1 MTTTREAA
9 LEAALKEIM
18 SSDSYE
24 SRETFD
30 GSSKHV
36 VITKFGGFGQI
47 AYEALAARPAPQ
59 PAGDTRGDCA
69 AALAYA
75 SSLAETLH
83 DKHYSRSVSWKP
95 MPDLLGLLTQIDNM
109 VAGIIGT
116 ATATPSDKI
125 AEAALPDTALREA
138 IGRAWCHEENVAKE
152 MDADLA
158 EAVLWEIRA
167 IIDGGQGRG

>member
-125 AEAALPDTALREA
+125 AEAARVPEVARVVEAYKQLLKDLTEHGGYTYEDDFVDDLAALRA
-138 IGRAWCHEENVAKE
+138 
-152 MDADLA
+152 LA
-158 EAVLWEIRA
+158 GKGE
-167 IIDGGQGRG
+167 